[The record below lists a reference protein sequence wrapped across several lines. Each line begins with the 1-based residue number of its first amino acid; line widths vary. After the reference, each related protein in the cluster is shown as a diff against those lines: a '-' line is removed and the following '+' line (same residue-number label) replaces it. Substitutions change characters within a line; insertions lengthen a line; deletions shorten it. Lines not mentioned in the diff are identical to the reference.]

1 MVIRLALSLAIA
13 SAWPLASLSAAD
25 LYRLPEGTVTLQSAG
40 PLAFGDD
47 GLLLI
52 GDPKAAAVIAIQTGD
67 KSGAASAAQYQVTD
81 LAAALAKGLGKPD
94 AKIEIVDLA
103 ANPLSGNLYFSV
115 KTPQPQIVRLNADGT
130 VAPVSLEKV
139 PFSRTVLANA
149 PEDKVTGEGPRAR
162 NNRDNSIT
170 DLAWVGGQ
178 VIVAG
183 MTNAAA
189 PSTVRALGFPFTE
202 SNAGANLEIYHAAH
216 GRSEDNAVVRT
227 LVPFIING
235 EPTVLAGFVCT
246 PLVKFPVAELT
257 GGEKIKGTTIAE
269 LGNRNAPLDL
279 ITYQKDGANYL
290 LLANS
295 VRGVMKIS
303 TADIDR
309 KDGLTKPVTGG
320 GTAGQAFESIDALSG
335 TVQLDRLNATH
346 AVVVQKGTTGELT
359 LKSVPLP

>member
-1 MVIRLALSLAIA
+1 MRSRFCLWLALVST
-13 SAWPLASLSAAD
+13 WPLAVVSAAD

-67 KSGAASAAQYQVTD
+67 KTGAPSAAQYDVAG
-81 LAAALAKGLGKPD
+81 LPAVLAKGLGKPD
-94 AKIEIVDLA
+94 AKIDIVDMA
-103 ANPLSGNLYFSV
+103 ANPLSGNLFFSV
-115 KTPQPQIVRLNADGT
+115 KMPQPQIVRLNADGT
-130 VAPVSLEKV
+130 VAAVALDKV

-170 DLAWVGGQ
+170 DIAWVNGQ
-178 VIVAG
+178 VIVSG
-183 MTNAAA
+183 LTNATA
-189 PSTVRALGFPFTE
+189 SSSVRALGFPFTE

-216 GRSEDNAVVRT
+216 GRSEDNAAVRT

-246 PLVKFPVAELT
+246 PLVKFPLSELT

-269 LGNRNAPLDL
+269 LGNRNVPLDL
-279 ITYQKDGANYL
+279 ITYQKGGANFL

-295 VRGVMKIS
+295 ARGVMKIS

-320 GTAGQAFESIDALSG
+320 GTAGQSFESIESLNG
-335 TVQLDRLNATH
+335 TVQLDKLNQTH
-346 AVVVQKGTTGELT
+346 AVVVMKSAAGDMS
-359 LKSVPLP
+359 LKTVPLP